1 MCKQTAVSLFPKQVS
16 SPFLLGDNEDVVEE
30 EEVNLLP
37 RRPPEEDAAV
47 LDEGRQL
54 AALHHP
60 PGGGDQR
67 ERLREHKQGRRE
79 DWERERKTT
88 DASDA

>member
-1 MCKQTAVSLFPKQVS
+1 MREQTAVYPCEQVS
-16 SPFLLGDNEDVVEE
+16 SPFLLGDDQDVVEE

-37 RRPPEEDAAV
+37 RGPLEEDAAV

-67 ERLREHKQGRRE
+67 ERLRERRQGRR
-79 DWERERKTT
+79 DLTRERTKRRKHPTL
-88 DASDA
+88 